1 MKKITV
7 LSEKDNGY
15 PITNVKKVFLDQTTA
30 TLACARL
37 NSNTT
42 VDKFF
47 WMDEIELVEK
57 SDINDI
63 ELFRSEDE
71 IEICF
76 DDGDPVIAEIN
87 LKSEGDEVRFHE
99 EGIADTIRILVVKD
113 VRICGTDIKNLFID
127 EKLKER
133 IYNEAENYR
142 QERLEN

>member
-63 ELFRSEDE
+63 ELFRSGDE

-76 DDGDPVIAEIN
+76 DDEDPVIAEIN

-99 EGIADTIRILVVKD
+99 EGIADTISILVVKD

-142 QERLEN
+142 LERLEN

>member
-15 PITNVKKVFLDQTTA
+15 PITSVKKVFLDQTTA

-63 ELFRSEDE
+63 ELFRSGDE

-76 DDGDPVIAEIN
+76 DDEDPVIAEIN

-99 EGIADTIRILVVKD
+99 EGIADTINILVVKD
-113 VRICGTDIKNLFID
+113 VRICGTDIKNLYID

-142 QERLEN
+142 LERLEN

>member
-15 PITNVKKVFLDQTTA
+15 PITSVKKVFLDQTTA

-57 SDINDI
+57 SNINDI
-63 ELFRSEDE
+63 ELFRSGDE

-76 DDGDPVIAEIN
+76 DDEDPVIAEIN

-99 EGIADTIRILVVKD
+99 EGIADTINILVVKD
-113 VRICGTDIKNLFID
+113 VRICGTDIKNLYID

-142 QERLEN
+142 LERLEN

>member
-63 ELFRSEDE
+63 ELFRSGDE

-76 DDGDPVIAEIN
+76 DDEDPVIAEIN

-99 EGIADTIRILVVKD
+99 EGIADTISILVVKD

>member
-7 LSEKDNGY
+7 LSERDNGY
-15 PITNVKKVFLDQTTA
+15 PITSVKKVFLDQTAA

-37 NSNTT
+37 NTSTT

-57 SDINDI
+57 LNIDDVV
-63 ELFRSEDE
+63 LFRSADE

-113 VRICGTDIKNLFID
+113 VRICGTDIENLHID
-127 EKLKER
+127 EKLKEK

-142 QERLEN
+142 LERLEN